1 MKSGG
6 HLSIWFF
13 TGICLGVNGL
23 LIFITGIYETIHPPA
38 NRVVLFD
45 LHANVWWG
53 GFLLVVGLIYSIKF
67 SPARERKRLEMERK
81 S

>member
-13 TGICLGVNGL
+13 TGICLGVNGF
-23 LIFITGIYETIHPPA
+23 LIFVTGIYETIHPPA
-38 NRVVLFD
+38 NKVVLFD

-53 GFLLVVGLIYSIKF
+53 GILLVIGIIYSLKF
-67 SPARERKRLEMERK
+67 SPARERKRMQIEGK

>member
-6 HLSIWFF
+6 SLSIWFF

-23 LIFITGIYETIHPPA
+23 LIFITGLYELAHPPA
-38 NRVVLFD
+38 NKVVLFD

-53 GFLLVVGLIYSIKF
+53 GFLLVVGAIYSIRF
-67 SPARERKRLEMERK
+67 SPARERKRL
-81 S
+81 SANS

>member
-13 TGICLGVNGL
+13 TGICLGGNGL
-23 LIFITGIYETIHPPA
+23 LIFLEGIWETIHPPA
-38 NRVVLFD
+38 NKVVLSD

-53 GFLLVVGLIYSIKF
+53 GILLVLGVIYALKY
-67 SPARERKRLEMERK
+67 SPARERERLQGK